1 MTIWDCILKGN
12 SVPAF
17 IEYLDGGKTLQI
29 LGHPTLCHQQSQW
42 HPTCFSIFWAHP
54 FLQVSTYMTEYV
66 QKEIRRVKGGWPSFS
81 RQTLWWIWPTFLGG
95 FDLYKSIIPSKS
107 STKTISMPFLGGGYT
122 TRKNTLEF
130 LENTQD
136 VDLSQPKIDFR
147 SPQKRKMAMKNILTP
162 QTLKELKLFRRPDPH
177 FNLLLPPF

>member
-107 STKTISMPFLGGGYT
+107 STKTISMPFLGGGVHNPEKH
-122 TRKNTLEF
+122 TRISGKHTRCWFVSAKNRF
-130 LENTQD
+130 
-136 VDLSQPKIDFR
+136 PKPPKKKNGHEKHFD
-147 SPQKRKMAMKNILTP
+147 SSNPQGIEA
-162 QTLKELKLFRRPDPH
+162 F
-177 FNLLLPPF
+177 